1 MEILIIYNTKHG
13 NTKKVAEL
21 IGEGLN
27 TVKENAVTFRNVEE
41 FDPNKEEVYDLI
53 LIGTPNHFG
62 KPTKPIKKFIEV
74 LPNSSLKVKSFTVFD
89 TYMFKDYE
97 KAVKKMEKKINELMP
112 SLNKVSSG
120 LSIRVAKT
128 KGPILE
134 EELPKCK
141 EFGIKLAKNV

>member
-1 MEILIIYNTKHG
+1 MKVIIIYDTKHG
-13 NTKKVAEL
+13 NTKQVAEL
-21 IGEGLN
+21 ISEGLDS
-27 TVKENAVTFRNVEE
+27 VEDNDITLRSVE
-41 FDPNKEEVYDLI
+41 KFEVNKEETYDLI
-53 LIGTPNHFG
+53 LIGTPNHYG
-62 KPTKPIKKFIEV
+62 KPTKPIKKFIQD
-74 LPNSSLKVKSFTVFD
+74 LPNSSLKAKSFAVFD

-112 SLNKVSSG
+112 SLNKISSG

-141 EFGIKLAKNV
+141 EFGIKLAK

>member
-1 MEILIIYNTKHG
+1 MKIIIIYDTKHG

-27 TVKENAVTFRNVEE
+27 TVEGNTITFQNVEE
-41 FDPNKEEVYDLI
+41 FDLNSEEAYDLI
-53 LIGTPNHFG
+53 LIGTPNHYG
-62 KPTKPIKKFIEV
+62 KPTKPIKKFIED
-74 LPNSSLKVKSFTVFD
+74 LPNSSLKMKSFAVFD

-112 SLNKVSSG
+112 SLGKVSSG

-128 KGPILE
+128 EGPILD

-141 EFGIKLAKNV
+141 EFGIKLAK

>member
-1 MEILIIYNTKHG
+1 MKIIIIYDTKHG

-27 TVKENAVTFRNVEE
+27 TVEGNTITFQNVEE
-41 FDPNKEEVYDLI
+41 FDFNKEETYDLI
-53 LIGTPNHFG
+53 LIGTPNHYG
-62 KPTKPIKKFIEV
+62 KPTKPIKKFIED
-74 LPNSSLKVKSFTVFD
+74 LPTSSLKAKSFAVFD

-112 SLNKVSSG
+112 SLGKVSSG

-128 KGPILE
+128 EGPILD

-141 EFGIKLAKNV
+141 EFGIKLAK

>member
-1 MEILIIYNTKHG
+1 MKIIIIYDTKHG

-27 TVKENAVTFRNVEE
+27 TVEGNTITFQNVEE
-41 FDPNKEEVYDLI
+41 FDFNKEETYDLI
-53 LIGTPNHFG
+53 LIGTPNHYG
-62 KPTKPIKKFIEV
+62 KPTKPIKKFIED
-74 LPNSSLKVKSFTVFD
+74 LPNSSLKMKSFAVFD

-97 KAVKKMEKKINELMP
+97 KAVKKMEKKINEHMP
-112 SLNKVSSG
+112 SLGKVSSG

-128 KGPILE
+128 EGPILD

-141 EFGIKLAKNV
+141 EFGIKLAK

>member
-1 MEILIIYNTKHG
+1 MKIIIIYDTKHG

-27 TVKENAVTFRNVEE
+27 TVKENTDTLRNVEE
-41 FDPNKEEVYDLI
+41 FDLNNEEAYDLI
-53 LIGTPNHFG
+53 LIGTPNHYG
-62 KPTKPIKKFIEV
+62 KPTKPIKKFIED
-74 LPNSSLKVKSFTVFD
+74 LPNSSLKAKSFAVFD

-112 SLNKVSSG
+112 SLGKVSSG

-128 KGPILE
+128 EGPILD

-141 EFGIKLAKNV
+141 EFGIKLAK

>member
-62 KPTKPIKKFIEV
+62 KPTKPIKKFIEA
-74 LPNSSLKVKSFTVFD
+74 LPNSSLKSISFTVFD

-112 SLNKVSSG
+112 SLKKVSSG

-128 KGPILE
+128 NGPILE